1 MTTLRMRWNYAAA
14 LFLDAGMSL
23 DDLREAV
30 TEHEE
35 IEPIARRALG
45 GANPLTK
52 AIEDT
57 LVKSRARLRA
67 SLRAREMPPANA

>member
-1 MTTLRMRWNYAAA
+1 MRWNYAAA
-14 LFLDAGMSL
+14 LFLDAGTSSL

-30 TEHEE
+30 TMHEE
-35 IEPIARRALG
+35 IEPIARRVLG

-57 LVKSRARLRA
+57 LEKSRARLRA
-67 SLRAREMPPANA
+67 SLRARETPPANA

>member
-1 MTTLRMRWNYAAA
+1 MRWNYAVA
-14 LFLDAGMSL
+14 LFLDTSISL

-30 TEHEE
+30 TTHEE
-35 IEPIARRALG
+35 IEPIARRVLG

-67 SLRAREMPPANA
+67 SLHARETPSANA